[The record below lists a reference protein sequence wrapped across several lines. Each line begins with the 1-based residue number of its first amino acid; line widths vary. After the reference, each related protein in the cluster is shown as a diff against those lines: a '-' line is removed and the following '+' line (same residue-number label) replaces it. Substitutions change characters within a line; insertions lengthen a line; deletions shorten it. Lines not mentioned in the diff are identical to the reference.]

1 MERYGSIKPPVK
13 KYFAWHAP
21 TIKNVCKLEFRMERL
36 EEECAKVRR
45 IFSNAPEL
53 AALYAEMKG
62 SIPGFFAP
70 RPPTGKPSL
79 VVDNT
84 RAQRSRSLPAR
95 PRPRGIRFR

>member
-1 MERYGSIKPPVK
+1 VKRYIPGRSDKPPVK
-13 KYFAWHAP
+13 KWKSWHAP
-21 TIKNVCKLEFRMERL
+21 TIKNVCKLRFRMERL
-36 EEECAKVRR
+36 EAECGKVRR

-62 SIPGFFAP
+62 PIPGFFAP

-84 RAQRSRSLPAR
+84 CKPVR
-95 PRPRGIRFR
+95 PGSVTSTAA